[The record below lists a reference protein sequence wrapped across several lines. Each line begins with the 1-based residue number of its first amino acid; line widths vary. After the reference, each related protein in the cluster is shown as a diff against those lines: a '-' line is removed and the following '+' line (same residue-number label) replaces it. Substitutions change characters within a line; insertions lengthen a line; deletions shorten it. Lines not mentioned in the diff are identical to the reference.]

1 MSINGKFT
9 IDKSLGRDVK
19 IEIDHNV
26 AKKVSSLS
34 LSITYPNGTQVTLS
48 DDFQRQQTYIYKFES
63 TLEVNKMIQ

>member
-26 AKKVSSLS
+26 VEGVSLS
-34 LSITYPNGTQVTLS
+34 LRITYPNGTHVTLS
-48 DDFQRQQTYIYKFES
+48 DDVQRQQTYIYKFES
-63 TLEVNKMIQ
+63 TLEVNKMIH

>member
-26 AKKVSSLS
+26 KEEVSLS
-34 LSITYPNGTQVTLS
+34 FSITYPNGTHVTLS
-48 DDFQRQQTYIYKFES
+48 DEVQRQQTYIYKFES